1 MCLIYFYVLDTFHIA
16 WFVRN
21 CTVFVWLHYTT
32 MYVLNRHQLLLSVIG
47 QDPEASYDVNDDD
60 SDPQPRYEYTNEN
73 RWVIVSLCWPC
84 VGSGAL

>member
-1 MCLIYFYVLDTFHIA
+1 
-16 WFVRN
+16 
-21 CTVFVWLHYTT
+21 VFVWLHYTT

-73 RWVIVSLCWPC
+73 R
-84 VGSGAL
+84 